1 MSAPPAQ
8 LTCTALPGLPMVEPG
23 DDLASIIA
31 AGLDAA
37 RIAAAD
43 GDMLVIAQKIVSKAE
58 GRYVA
63 LAEVVPGERALEL
76 AKVTGR
82 DPKVIEVVLS
92 ESRDVVKAAPG
103 LLVVEHRLGFVMAN
117 AGIDQSNIAHEGGER
132 VLLLPSDPD
141 GASQKLRADLK
152 AQTGASMGI
161 VINDSWG
168 RPFRM
173 GVTGVAIGA
182 AGIPSFL
189 DMRGREDLFGRPLQ
203 ATELAIADELAALG
217 SLMMGQAAE
226 GSPVVH
232 LRGYKPPEGASVSAS
247 ALLRPR
253 EMDRFR

>member
-1 MSAPPAQ
+1 MAQ

-31 AGLDAA
+31 EAFA
-37 RIAAAD
+37 RASIVPVD
-43 GDMLVIAQKIVSKAE
+43 GDILVIAQKIVSKAQ

-63 LAEVVPGERALEL
+63 LAEVVPGACALDL

-117 AGIDQSNIAHEGGER
+117 AGIDQSNIEHEGEDDR
-132 VLLLPSDPD
+132 VLLLPTDPD
-141 GASQKLRADLK
+141 GAAQALRADLE
-152 AQTGASMGI
+152 ARTGAVMGI

-217 SLMMGQAAE
+217 SLLMGQAAE

-232 LRGYKPPEGASVSAS
+232 LRGYSPPEGAAVPAS

>member
-1 MSAPPAQ
+1 MAQ
-8 LTCTALPGLPMVEPG
+8 LTCTALPGLPLVEPG
-23 DDLASIIA
+23 DDLATIIA
-31 AGLDAA
+31 GGLDRAG
-37 RIAAAD
+37 IDTMD
-43 GDMLVIAQKIVSKAE
+43 GDILVIAQKIVSKAE

-63 LAEVVPGERALEL
+63 LADVAPGARALEL
-76 AKVTGR
+76 AGVTGR

-92 ESRDVVKAAPG
+92 ESRDVVKAVPG
-103 LLVVEHRLGFVMAN
+103 LLVVEHRLGFIMAN
-117 AGIDQSNIAHEGGER
+117 AGIDQSNIAHEEGER
-132 VLLLPSDPD
+132 VLLLPADPD
-141 GASQKLRADLK
+141 GAAVAMRASLQQK
-152 AQTGASMGI
+152 TGAAMGI

-189 DMRGREDLFGRPLQ
+189 DMRGRSDLFGRPLQ
-203 ATELAIADELAALG
+203 ATELAIADELASLG
-217 SLMMGQAAE
+217 SLVMGQAAE

-232 LRGYKPPEGASVSAS
+232 LRGYSLPEGAAVPAS